1 VTKKEIKAHIESD
14 LEYAERVSQELFTTD
29 FLLVRDLTR
38 LLVNLLDNNP
48 NIKLDEKQLEI
59 LAYGKDYIAKILSA

>member
-1 VTKKEIKAHIESD
+1 MTKKEIKAHIESD

-38 LLVNLLDNNP
+38 LIVNLLDNNP